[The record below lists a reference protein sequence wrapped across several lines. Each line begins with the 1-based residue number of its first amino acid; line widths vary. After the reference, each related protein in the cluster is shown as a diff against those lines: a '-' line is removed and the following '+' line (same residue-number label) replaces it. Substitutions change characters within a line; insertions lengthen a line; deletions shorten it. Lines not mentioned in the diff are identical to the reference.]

1 MSIGDRQPS
10 LLVLRNGKTV
20 RHAARAQLFGP
31 AQIGRCCKL
40 AVKLPA
46 LKDLGQ
52 LGDHLP
58 VVVIDSREQ
67 APLPLR
73 RLPFVTGT
81 LQCAFEDQLWD
92 RMISR
97 PAVMNCGNG
106 E

>member
-1 MSIGDRQPS
+1 MAKLSATQ
-10 LLVLRNGKTV
+10 
-20 RHAARAQLFGP
+20 RALSCSDPPRFAGVVNS
-31 AQIGRCCKL
+31 RL
-40 AVKLPA
+40 KLPA
-46 LKDLGQ
+46 IKDLGQ

-92 RMISR
+92 PYMISR
-97 PAVMNCGNG
+97 PAVMTFQHCLAMFGDQDSPRP
-106 E
+106 

>member
-67 APLPLR
+67 APFIFTPSAVR
-73 RLPFVTGT
+73 RRDAEIRFRRPT
-81 LQCAFEDQLWD
+81 LGPYD
-92 RMISR
+92 
-97 PAVMNCGNG
+97 
-106 E
+106 